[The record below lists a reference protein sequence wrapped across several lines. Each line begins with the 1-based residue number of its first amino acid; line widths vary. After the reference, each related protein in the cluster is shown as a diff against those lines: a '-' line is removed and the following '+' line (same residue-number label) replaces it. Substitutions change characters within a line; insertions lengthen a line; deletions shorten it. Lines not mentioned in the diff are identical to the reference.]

1 MVEKLKNEPVRIRT
15 AIMSVLALVAVVVPG
30 VDVGNIEGIVTFI
43 LVLVLGESARA
54 KVSPVRQG

>member
-15 AIMSVLALVAVVVPG
+15 AIMSILALVAVVVPG
-30 VDVGNIEGIVTFI
+30 VDVGNIEGIVTFV

-54 KVSPVRQG
+54 KVSPVES

>member
-54 KVSPVRQG
+54 KVSPVES

>member
-15 AIMSVLALVAVVVPG
+15 AIMSILALVAVVVPG

-54 KVSPVRQG
+54 KVSPVES